1 MRRNAMQKP
10 LRIFFSS
17 PSDVGP
23 ERRRGVLV
31 IEKLAKEYARY
42 FQITPILWE
51 SEPMLASGHFQDA
64 IVPPSETDIVVLILW
79 SRLGTPLPER
89 TEHKQYRG
97 IDGRVPV
104 TGTEW
109 EFEDALQAHKA
120 NGLPD
125 LLAYRKTAKSRA
137 EFGTEAEAVE
147 LGRQFKMLNVFWDR
161 YFVNQ
166 GEFRAAYSQF
176 EDIGSFEQRLDSD
189 LRRLIERRIGA
200 LHSDAGKP
208 FAANWLKGSPF
219 RGLETYRF
227 EHAQIFFGR
236 SDATKTAVEHLV
248 ENAESGRPF
257 LLILGASGAGKSS
270 LAQAGVVPA
279 LGIRG
284 VVRGVGEWRRAV
296 MRPGQEPAGPFVSLA
311 AALTAEEALPE
322 MLKGHD
328 AAALGRHLEASAAD
342 PTFPIKSAIAAREQA
357 AYDQQQLARHERVKL
372 VLVVDQLEELFTL
385 GEVTPER
392 RKAFV
397 ACLEG
402 LVGSGC
408 VFVIATMRSDYWHR
422 AAELPRLIALAEGRG
437 RFDLLHAGPAE
448 ITEMIRR
455 PAETA
460 GLSFEIDPRT
470 EIRLDAALA
479 EEAAREPGAL
489 PLLSFLLDALYS
501 KDVEADRSSML
512 TYASMHAL
520 GGLKG
525 AIATR
530 AEAAITALPAHV
542 QATMPKVLR
551 ALVTVSRSGA
561 DPTAREAPMARFAEG
576 SAERQII
583 DALLGPQ
590 MRLLIAEGDG
600 EGARVRVAHE
610 ALITHWERA
619 KRQIAQDRDDLRTRA
634 AVEEAEVA
642 WRSASVPQKRVY
654 LLHDPLLAN
663 AIDLLGRWSGELD
676 SAMENFIRASR
687 RRARLRHQLTAAAA
701 VVFGLVAVVAI
712 VAAEEAL
719 RAQRQADAE
728 RQLAQ
733 QTLTAAT
740 KTANSLIFDLAQRF
754 RNAVGVPS
762 EVVKDILQRAMAL
775 QGELAASGQGTPDV
789 QFSAADALA
798 ENAQTLLVQGDSEG
812 ALAAAERANNIL
824 RGLLSQNP
832 NNKQWRHDLSVSYE
846 RIGDAQLALGRHQE
860 ALDAYQA
867 SLNGRKQLAA
877 DIPDDPGV
885 QRDLAISYLKV
896 GDVMLVNNRLGDAL
910 AAYEQS
916 LAFEQKAFDVGQSGQ
931 DWRHDLSISYER
943 IGDVMTVL
951 GKTDDALVAYRKSL
965 DLRQNLASE
974 DTGNAGW
981 QRDLSISYERIG
993 DVTAA
998 NGRRDDAIASL
1009 LNSQNNHDTL
1019 THPVGVE
1026 EQKRTLAAI
1035 AGKSDDYPNADAEFG
1050 DAIAMYRKGLVI
1062 RRQLADSDKANAQW
1076 QRDLSISYMKL
1087 GDVLEAEQKH
1097 DDALTSYQMSFAVA
1111 ERLPSGGERNVEWQ
1125 RDRYVAQERI
1135 GDLLMEQGKFD
1146 DALAAF
1152 QNSLGLRQKLAATD
1166 FGNAQWQRDL
1176 FIIYDKIGDL
1186 ELSQGWRDAA
1196 MASYQSSLD
1205 IRGRLA
1211 GEDVESAQRQ
1221 NDLSI
1226 GYLKIGDALVAQ
1238 GKRAD
1243 ALSSYIKSVAIARA
1257 ATRENDGVSTRNL
1270 IFSLTRAASILIQ
1283 SGQPAEAISYLDEL
1297 SQLAPDDP
1305 SVYFDRGRAELYS
1318 DQIPA
1323 ANDDLAK
1330 AITLKT
1336 NDPYFVIWLHIGRQ
1350 RAHLND
1356 SQELIGNADALNRA
1370 KWPWPIVALLIGTAD
1385 PKAVDEIA
1393 QSGRSPRVRLERT
1406 CEADFYL
1413 GTYDLDR
1420 NANDD
1425 ASKLF
1430 QSAAISCPRDFLE
1443 QSAARLELARSAG
1456 ATRSSVSP

>member
-1 MRRNAMQKP
+1 MQKP

-17 PSDVGP
+17 PSDVNP
-23 ERRRGVLV
+23 ERRRGALV
-31 IEKLAKEYARY
+31 IEKLAKEYVRY
-42 FQITPILWE
+42 FQITPILRE

-64 IVPPSETDIVVLILW
+64 IVPPSETDIMVLILW

-97 IDGRVPV
+97 IDGRIPV

-109 EFEDALQAHKA
+109 EFEDALQAQKKK
-120 NGLPD
+120 GLPD

-147 LGRQFKMLNVFWDR
+147 LGRQFKMLNAFWDR

-176 EDIGSFEQRLDSD
+176 EDLGGFEQRLDSD
-189 LRRLIERRIGA
+189 LRRLIERRIA
-200 LHSDAGKP
+200 TLHRDAENP

-227 EHAQIFFGR
+227 EHSQIFFGR

-248 ENAESGRPF
+248 ENAEIGLPF
-257 LLILGASGAGKSS
+257 ILILGASGAGKSS

-279 LGIRG
+279 LGVRG

-296 MRPGQEPAGPFVSLA
+296 MRPGQELAGPFASLA
-311 AALTAEEALPE
+311 AALTAEDALPE
-322 MLKGHD
+322 MLKGQD
-328 AAALGRHLEASAAD
+328 VAALGRHLEASAAD
-342 PTFPIKSAIAAREQA
+342 PTFPIKSAIMAREQS
-357 AYDQQQLARHERVKL
+357 AYDQQQLARHERIKL

-397 ACLEG
+397 DCLEG

-422 AAELPRLIALAEGRG
+422 ATELPRLIALAEGRG
-437 RFDLLHAGPAE
+437 RFDLLNAGPAE

-460 GLSFEIDPRT
+460 GLCFETDSRT

-501 KDVEADRSSML
+501 KDIEANRDSML

-530 AEAAITALPAHV
+530 AEAAITALPPYV
-542 QATMPKVLR
+542 QTTVPKVLR

-634 AVEEAEVA
+634 SIEEAEIA
-642 WRSASVPQKRVY
+642 WRSASASQKRVY
-654 LLHDPLLAN
+654 LLRDPLLAN
-663 AIDLLGRWSGELD
+663 AVDLLGRWSGELD
-676 SAMENFIRASR
+676 STMDNFIRTSH

-701 VVFGLVAVVAI
+701 VVFGLVSVAAVVA
-712 VAAEEAL
+712 AEKAV

-733 QTLTAAT
+733 QTLVAAT
-740 KTANSLIFDLAQRF
+740 KTANSLIFDLAQQF
-754 RNAVGVPS
+754 RNSVGVPS
-762 EVVKDILQRAMAL
+762 EVVKDILERAMTL
-775 QGELAASGQGTPDV
+775 QGELAASGQGTLDL

-798 ENAQTLLVQGDSEG
+798 EDAQTLLVQGDSEG
-812 ALAAAERANNIL
+812 AIAAAERANKIL
-824 RGLLSQNP
+824 LSLLSQDP

-860 ALDAYQA
+860 ALDAYQK
-867 SLNGRKQLAA
+867 SLNGRRKIAA

-885 QRDLAISYLKV
+885 QRDLAISYVKV
-896 GDVMLVNNRLGDAL
+896 GDIMVVNNRLDEAL

-916 LAFEQKAFDVGQSGQ
+916 LALEQKAFDIGQSGQ
-931 DWRHDLSISYER
+931 DWRHDLSTSYERIGDVMTAQEKTDDALAAYRKSLDIRQNLASEDTTNAGWQLDLSISYER
-943 IGDVMTVL
+943 IGDVM
-951 GKTDDALVAYRKSL
+951 
-965 DLRQNLASE
+965 AS
-974 DTGNAGW
+974 
-981 QRDLSISYERIG
+981 
-993 DVTAA
+993 

-1009 LNSQNNHDTL
+1009 LNSQNSHDVL
-1019 THPVGVE
+1019 MHPIGAE
-1026 EQKRTLAAI
+1026 AQKRTLASI
-1035 AGKSDDYPNADAEFG
+1035 ADNSNYHPGADAEFD

-1076 QRDLSISYMKL
+1076 QRDLSISYIKL
-1087 GDVLEAEQKH
+1087 GDVLEAKQKH
-1097 DDALTSYQMSFAVA
+1097 DDALSFYQMSFAVA
-1111 ERLPSGGERNVEWQ
+1111 ERLPSGGEGNVEWQ
-1125 RDRYVAQERI
+1125 RDGYVVQERI
-1135 GDLLMEQGKFD
+1135 GDLLMEEGKFD
-1146 DALAAF
+1146 DALAAY
-1152 QNSLGLRQKLAATD
+1152 QKSLGLRHKLAATD
-1166 FGNAQWQRDL
+1166 PDNARWQRDL
-1176 FIIYDKIGDL
+1176 FIIHDRIGDL
-1186 ELSQGWRDAA
+1186 ELSQGRRDEA

-1211 GEDVESAQRQ
+1211 GKDVDSVQRQ

-1226 GYLKIGDALVAQ
+1226 GYMKMGDALIAQ
-1238 GKRAD
+1238 GKRAE
-1243 ALSSYIKSVAIARA
+1243 ALNTYIKSVAIARA
-1257 ATRENDGVSTRNL
+1257 AARESDGDLSRNL
-1270 IFSLTRAASILIQ
+1270 IFSLARAANILIQ
-1283 SGQPAEAISYLDEL
+1283 LGQPSEAISYLNEL
-1297 SQLAPDDP
+1297 SQLTPDDP
-1305 SVYFDRGRAELYS
+1305 SVYFDRGRAEFYS
-1318 DQIPA
+1318 DQIQA

-1330 AITLKT
+1330 AITLKS
-1336 NDPYFVIWLHIGRQ
+1336 NDPYLVIWLHIGRQ
-1350 RAHLND
+1350 RAHQND
-1356 SQELIGNADALNRA
+1356 SQELIDNADALNRT
-1370 KWPWPIVALLIGTAD
+1370 KWPWPIVALLLGSSD
-1385 PKAVDEIA
+1385 PKSVGEFA
-1393 QSGRSPRVRLERT
+1393 QSGQNPLVRLERI

-1413 GTYDLDR
+1413 GTYDLER
-1420 NANDD
+1420 NAKDD
-1425 ASKLF
+1425 ALKSL
-1430 QSAAISCPRDFLE
+1430 QSAAVGCPRDFLE
-1443 QSAARLELARSAG
+1443 QSAAKLELARLRG
-1456 ATRSSVSP
+1456 PTK